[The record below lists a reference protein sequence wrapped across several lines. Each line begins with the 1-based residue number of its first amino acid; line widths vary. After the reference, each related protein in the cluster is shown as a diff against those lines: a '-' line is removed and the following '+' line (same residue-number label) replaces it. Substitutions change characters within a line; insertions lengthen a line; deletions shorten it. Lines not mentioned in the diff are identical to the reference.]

1 MFAYLLSSNAVTLR
15 EYGQRLLAQK
25 RAASAQTHRHGGC
38 VAVRPN
44 LPHAQV
50 TFTTEST
57 KGAGDA
63 SAAVLTELDDTLAE
77 SALPT
82 VGQGWLAPLSA
93 VLNTPVANPISAPAT
108 TKQLAETVAIN
119 PALLAQ
125 MVKQG
130 QTSPGRLWLLC
141 RGLDQAGRG
150 VIAIADLRQQLT
162 DQQSYYG
169 SWRRIRQVLAQGE
182 GVFWVQACGRDNH
195 KQLYLAGA
203 ATVAKRLN
211 VQQLARRNVML
222 PTDELLVGT
231 QRAKAVFYAAFHA
244 GRASADQPSNPIA
257 RATIAAITGLSERS
271 QRTYD
276 KVSGVETKANYAL
289 TTVSQQGGGISAET
303 AWQHG
308 HASFA
313 FTDHHGRQ
321 GATAQIYSAVRL
333 PNSYRSP
340 LKHAAHGRR
349 RKISRQLNDD
359 LVTIGAQGNVNQQYR
374 QRIFHRNGRQA
385 IQASQRQGRTVYL
398 QQHSLANGSAAQGGT
413 RCSWWQQL
421 TADNSRR
428 SHN

>member
-1 MFAYLLSSNAVTLR
+1 MFAYLLSSNAVNLR

-25 RAASAQTHRHGGC
+25 RAASAQAHRHGGC
-38 VAVRPN
+38 VAVRP
-44 LPHAQV
+44 AQAA
-50 TFTTEST
+50 FTTESA
-57 KGAGDA
+57 KGAED
-63 SAAVLTELDDTLAE
+63 
-77 SALPT
+77 ALPT
-82 VGQGWLAPLSA
+82 AGQGWLAPLSA
-93 VLNTPVANPISAPAT
+93 VLNAPVANTLPAPT
-108 TKQLAETVAIN
+108 TKTRLAETVAIN

-141 RGLDQAGRG
+141 RGVDQVGRG
-150 VIAIADLRQQLT
+150 VIAVDALRQQLT
-162 DQQSYYG
+162 NKQSYYG

-182 GVFWVQACGRDNH
+182 GIFWVQACGRDSR

-211 VQQLARRNVML
+211 VQQLARHNVLL
-222 PTDELLVGT
+222 PTDELLAGT
-231 QRAKAVFYAAFHA
+231 QRAKALFYAAFHA

-257 RATIAAITGLSERS
+257 RATIATLTGVSERS

-276 KVSGVETKANYAL
+276 KLIGVETKANYAL
-289 TTVSQQGGGISAET
+289 TTVSKQGGGISAET

-308 HASFA
+308 HASFT
-313 FTDHHGRQ
+313 FTDHHGRH
-321 GATAQIYSAVRL
+321 GATPQLYTAVRL

-359 LVTIGAQGNVNQQYR
+359 LVTIGAQGNIEQCR

-398 QQHSLANGSAAQGGT
+398 QQHSLGDGLAGRGGT

-421 TADNSRR
+421 TAADNSRR